1 MGGEEAGG
9 SEGGEGPRRG
19 VREDRRGGRVA
30 GRVLGALDGV
40 CWCCCRA
47 EVFAPHDAALAVGP
61 TSLEHLLGLAPLQL
75 ARGGLGQHARLEQ
88 PDLLH
93 GQTHLHARRTGH
105 LLCDRPQ
112 HRVLV
117 AMAIRRARQH
127 RHEPIKA
134 ALPPGAPL
142 AEQRVVVHV
151 ALARRHGQRLDL
163 LRPQLTCDAHAL
175 SLLALH
181 GEGRAAAGSHDVTLG
196 LDGLLD
202 VLRDVLAPPDDDHVL
217 GAAGDEELA
226 LVEEAGVAGPQEG
239 PLLLGCVGGA
249 REGGPERLM
258 GLLRHAEV
266 ALGRRGRRQ
275 PHLTHLALGKQVV
288 GGRIHYRNSS
298 VGGRESAADDD
309 LSLGRVCPAGAE
321 SIPLLL
327 NPNVAVGFYL

>member
-61 TSLEHLLGLAPLQL
+61 TSLEHLLGLAPLHL

-117 AMAIRRARQH
+117 AAPIRRARQH
-127 RHEPIKA
+127 RHKPTKPA
-134 ALPPGAPL
+134 KVPPAGPL
-142 AEQRVVVHV
+142 A
-151 ALARRHGQRLDL
+151 ALARLCHGQRPDL

-196 LDGLLD
+196 LDGLLN

-239 PLLLGCVGGA
+239 PFLLGCLGGA
-249 REGGPERLM
+249 REAGLERLAC
-258 GLLRHAEV
+258 LLR
-266 ALGRRGRRQ
+266 
-275 PHLTHLALGKQVV
+275 
-288 GGRIHYRNSS
+288 
-298 VGGRESAADDD
+298 
-309 LSLGRVCPAGAE
+309 
-321 SIPLLL
+321 
-327 NPNVAVGFYL
+327 